1 MTTHAKRDAREF
13 ERFYASNNSAWSPE
27 LQRAG
32 TFALLSLKSL
42 DQPNVPEM
50 IASLAVRDLAA
61 FHDAYN
67 AATDHRE

>member
-1 MTTHAKRDAREF
+1 MTTQANRDARAF
-13 ERFYASNNSAWSPE
+13 ERFYAANNSAWSPE

-32 TFALLSLKSL
+32 TFALL
-42 DQPNVPEM
+42 
-50 IASLAVRDLAA
+50 IASLAARDLAA